1 MSHELRTPLNAIGGY
16 AQLIEMGVRG
26 PINEEQRID
35 LLKIQRSKN
44 HLDTLVSD
52 VLNFAK
58 LGSGRIE
65 FRTRPMGVRQTVD
78 AVLEMVA
85 PQIAIKGLHLQTTA
99 VPNDLSMMA
108 DQDKARQ
115 ILLNLFANALKFTPP
130 DGTISLDVRTEPGV
144 VLVSVSDTGIGIPGD
159 HLERIFEPFV
169 QARRAVNPSDHG
181 FGLGLAISR
190 QLARAMGGDLT
201 VRSAVTEGSTFTL
214 TLPQA

>member
-1 MSHELRTPLNAIGGY
+1 MSI
-16 AQLIEMGVRG
+16 
-26 PINEEQRID
+26 
-35 LLKIQRSKN
+35 
-44 HLDTLVSD
+44 
-52 VLNFAK
+52 
-58 LGSGRIE
+58 
-65 FRTRPMGVRQTVD
+65 GVRQTVD

-85 PQIAIKGLHLQTTA
+85 PQIAIKRLHLHTTP

-144 VLVSVSDTGIGIPGD
+144 VVISVSDTGIGIPAD

-214 TLPQA
+214 SLPQA